1 MAERIAH
8 LQSECG
14 LNTSVEE
21 FKEQYHFGLVEAV
34 FEWARGM
41 PFSEIT
47 NLTDVQEGTVVK
59 SFSPKDVAKGLYGAV
74 KPPTPQIPHPS
85 LPSIPLPLP
94 LVIWVTR
101 HNCAGSSI
109 VLDIPLPYFEE
120 LTGVFELAPVFQ

>member
-14 LNTSVEE
+14 LSTSVEE

-47 NLTDVQEGTVVK
+47 NLTDVQEGALVK
-59 SFSPKDVAKGLYGAV
+59 SFSPKDVAKGLLKEPSYGRQNQTNRRYMFRKTSAM
-74 KPPTPQIPHPS
+74 KS
-85 LPSIPLPLP
+85 
-94 LVIWVTR
+94 
-101 HNCAGSSI
+101 
-109 VLDIPLPYFEE
+109 
-120 LTGVFELAPVFQ
+120 

>member
-47 NLTDVQEGTVVK
+47 NLTDVQEGALVK

-74 KPPTPQIPHPS
+74 KPPYPPT
-85 LPSIPLPLP
+85 
-94 LVIWVTR
+94 
-101 HNCAGSSI
+101 
-109 VLDIPLPYFEE
+109 LPYPPSPSPFLLSSGFIEIIAVAV
-120 LTGVFELAPVFQ
+120 LYYWTFRFHILKS

>member
-14 LNTSVEE
+14 LSTSVEE

-47 NLTDVQEGTVVK
+47 NLTDVQEGALVK

-74 KPPTPQIPHPS
+74 KPPYPPPYPTLHPPP
-85 LPSIPLPLP
+85 PSSCHLGLIEIIAVAALYYWTFRFHILK
-94 LVIWVTR
+94 
-101 HNCAGSSI
+101 S
-109 VLDIPLPYFEE
+109 
-120 LTGVFELAPVFQ
+120 

>member
-14 LNTSVEE
+14 LSTSVEE

-47 NLTDVQEGTVVK
+47 NLTDVQEGALVK

-74 KPPTPQIPHPS
+74 KPPYPPPHPT
-85 LPSIPLPLP
+85 LHPPPHPPSPSPFLL
-94 LVIWVTR
+94 
-101 HNCAGSSI
+101 SSGFI
-109 VLDIPLPYFEE
+109 EIIAVAALYYWTFRFHILKS
-120 LTGVFELAPVFQ
+120 

>member
-14 LNTSVEE
+14 LNTSAVE

-59 SFSPKDVAKGLYGAV
+59 IFRP
-74 KPPTPQIPHPS
+74 
-85 LPSIPLPLP
+85 
-94 LVIWVTR
+94 R
-101 HNCAGSSI
+101 M
-109 VLDIPLPYFEE
+109 
-120 LTGVFELAPVFQ
+120 

>member
-47 NLTDVQEGTVVK
+47 NLTDVQEGALVK

-74 KPPTPQIPHPS
+74 KPPYPPSHPT
-85 LPSIPLPLP
+85 LPSIPFPLP
-94 LVIWVTR
+94 LVIWVQR
-101 HNCAGSSI
+101 DNRGGSCI
-109 VLDIPLPYFEE
+109 LLDIPFPYFEE
-120 LTGVFELAPVFQ
+120 LAGVFDLAPVFQ

>member
-47 NLTDVQEGTVVK
+47 NLTDVQEGALVK

-74 KPPTPQIPHPS
+74 KPRYPPPPPYPTLH
-85 LPSIPLPLP
+85 PLPPSSCHL
-94 LVIWVTR
+94 
-101 HNCAGSSI
+101 GS
-109 VLDIPLPYFEE
+109 
-120 LTGVFELAPVFQ
+120 

>member
-14 LNTSVEE
+14 LSTSVEE

-47 NLTDVQEGTVVK
+47 NLTDVQEGTLVK
-59 SFSPKDVAKGLYGAV
+59 RFSPKDVAKGLYGAI
-74 KPPTPQIPHPS
+74 KPT
-85 LPSIPLPLP
+85 
-94 LVIWVTR
+94 
-101 HNCAGSSI
+101 
-109 VLDIPLPYFEE
+109 LPYPPSPSPF
-120 LTGVFELAPVFQ
+120 LLSSGFIALYYWTFRFHILKS